1 MANDSRLSDLPKRK
15 TGGYNDTHLEIIREE
30 RGAFIMLQF
39 LETGKALYLLAA
51 ICLLGM
57 FSRLVTR
64 NLYRR
69 LIKETDN
76 MTLTKNKYL
85 RDLKQKTESTYR
97 LNGGIRN
104 IRAYIEKQMYGY
116 RFMGISLNGWG
127 NISAQLMFLC
137 FVAGGVLAFA
147 SYWYRCDSYYVVLYG
162 SAGILLGMLSMM
174 VDSGMN
180 LTERRQQLLTG
191 MQDYMENTL
200 LIRLSQE
207 PRSAA
212 AVEEENT
219 IQETGRTNIR
229 ERSVTGG
236 LASGKR
242 TRNRRES
249 AAVQAVPEPKETN
262 SKRDVDYLKQS
273 LEQIAASRE
282 KRKTDDS
289 WIKDLNP
296 DELQLIGEII
306 REYLA

>member
-1 MANDSRLSDLPKRK
+1 
-15 TGGYNDTHLEIIREE
+15 
-30 RGAFIMLQF
+30 MLQF

-51 ICLLGM
+51 VCLLGM

-64 NLYRR
+64 NLYKR

-97 LNGGIRN
+97 LSGGIRN
-104 IRAYIEKQMYGY
+104 IRAYIEKQIYSY

-127 NISAQLMFLC
+127 NISAQLMFLN
-137 FVAGGVLAFA
+137 FIAGGVLAFA

-162 SAGILLGMLSMM
+162 SAGILLGMLTMM
-174 VDSGMN
+174 VDSGLN
-180 LTERRQQLLTG
+180 LAERRQQLLAG

-207 PRSAA
+207 SKTEPLSEEDSSAQ
-212 AVEEENT
+212 ENT
-219 IQETGRTNIR
+219 RNSAR
-229 ERSVTGG
+229 ERTGSTV
-236 LASGKR
+236 LPERKR
-242 TRNRRES
+242 GARNRREPVQVQ
-249 AAVQAVPEPKETN
+249 VQAAEPAE
-262 SKRDVDYLKQS
+262 SQAKRDVDYLKQS

-282 KRKTDDS
+282 KRKADDS
-289 WIKDLNP
+289 WIKELNQ

>member
-1 MANDSRLSDLPKRK
+1 MQ
-15 TGGYNDTHLEIIREE
+15 
-30 RGAFIMLQF
+30 QF

-57 FSRLVTR
+57 FGRLITR
-64 NLYRR
+64 NLYKR

-127 NISAQLMFLC
+127 NVSAQLMFLN
-137 FVAGGVLAFA
+137 FFAGGVLAFA

-162 SAGILLGMLSMM
+162 SAGILLGMFTMM
-174 VDSGMN
+174 VDSGLN
-180 LTERRQQLLTG
+180 LTERRQQLLAG

-200 LIRLSQE
+200 LFRLSQE
-207 PRSAA
+207 SKTDILN
-212 AVEEENT
+212 EEESTVQENT
-219 IQETGRTNIR
+219 RNSTR
-229 ERSVTGG
+229 ERTGSTG
-236 LASGKR
+236 LPERKR
-242 TRNRRES
+242 GGRNRREQVQVQTAE
-249 AAVQAVPEPKETN
+249 AADTTA
-262 SKRDVDYLKQS
+262 KRDVDYLKQS

-282 KRKTDDS
+282 KRKADDS
-289 WIKDLNP
+289 WIKELNP
-296 DELQLIGEII
+296 EELQLIGEII

>member
-1 MANDSRLSDLPKRK
+1 
-15 TGGYNDTHLEIIREE
+15 
-30 RGAFIMLQF
+30 MLQL

-57 FSRLVTR
+57 FSRLITR
-64 NLYRR
+64 NLYKR

-104 IRAYIEKQMYGY
+104 IHAYVEKQMYGY
-116 RFMGISLNGWG
+116 RFMGVSLNGWG
-127 NISAQLMFLC
+127 NLSAQMMFLS
-137 FVAGGVLAFA
+137 FLAGGVLAFA

-174 VDSGMN
+174 VDSGLN
-180 LTERRQQLLTG
+180 LAERRQQLLAG
-191 MQDYMENTL
+191 LQDYMENTL

-207 PRSAA
+207 PRSASI
-212 AVEEENT
+212 EEEDTPVQENT
-219 IQETGRTNIR
+219 RSNLRERTTGSAFAQGSGRTGR
-229 ERSVTGG
+229 
-236 LASGKR
+236 K
-242 TRNRRES
+242 RRE
-249 AAVQAVPEPKETN
+249 AMQAQAPEPAEAN

-282 KRKTDDS
+282 KRKSDDS
-289 WIKDLNP
+289 WLKELNP

>member
-1 MANDSRLSDLPKRK
+1 
-15 TGGYNDTHLEIIREE
+15 
-30 RGAFIMLQF
+30 MLQF

-104 IRAYIEKQMYGY
+104 IRAYIEKQMYSY

-127 NISAQLMFLC
+127 NVSAQLMFLN
-137 FVAGGVLAFA
+137 FFAGGVLAFA

-162 SAGILLGMLSMM
+162 SAGILLGMLTMM
-174 VDSGMN
+174 VDSGLN
-180 LTERRQQLLTG
+180 LAERRQQLLAG

-200 LIRLSQE
+200 LIRMSQE
-207 PRSAA
+207 SKTDILNEEDSTVQESTRSS
-212 AVEEENT
+212 T
-219 IQETGRTNIR
+219 R
-229 ERSVTGG
+229 ERTGSTG
-236 LASGKR
+236 LPERKR
-242 TRNRRES
+242 GVRNRREP
-249 AAVQAVPEPKETN
+249 VQVQQAETAEAPAN
-262 SKRDVDYLKQS
+262 RDVDYLKQS

-282 KRKTDDS
+282 KRKADGS
-289 WIKDLNP
+289 WIKELNP
-296 DELQLIGEII
+296 EELKLIGEII

>member
-1 MANDSRLSDLPKRK
+1 MQ
-15 TGGYNDTHLEIIREE
+15 
-30 RGAFIMLQF
+30 QF

-57 FSRLVTR
+57 FGRLITR
-64 NLYRR
+64 NLYKR

-127 NISAQLMFLC
+127 NVSAQLMFLN
-137 FVAGGVLAFA
+137 FFAGGVLAFA

-162 SAGILLGMLSMM
+162 SAGILLGMLTMM
-174 VDSGMN
+174 VDSGLN
-180 LTERRQQLLTG
+180 LTERRQQLLAG

-207 PRSAA
+207 SKTDPLN
-212 AVEEENT
+212 EEEST
-219 IQETGRTNIR
+219 VQESARSSTR
-229 ERSVTGG
+229 ERTGSTG
-236 LASGKR
+236 LPERKR
-242 TRNRRES
+242 GGRNRREQVQVQTAE
-249 AAVQAVPEPKETN
+249 AADTTA
-262 SKRDVDYLKQS
+262 KRDVDYLKQS

-282 KRKTDDS
+282 KRKADDS
-289 WIKDLNP
+289 WIKELNP
-296 DELQLIGEII
+296 EELQLIGEII

>member
-1 MANDSRLSDLPKRK
+1 
-15 TGGYNDTHLEIIREE
+15 
-30 RGAFIMLQF
+30 MLQF

-104 IRAYIEKQMYGY
+104 IRAYIEKQMYSY
-116 RFMGISLNGWG
+116 RFIGISLNGWG
-127 NISAQLMFLC
+127 NVSAQLMFLN
-137 FVAGGVLAFA
+137 FFAGGVLAFA

-162 SAGILLGMLSMM
+162 SAGILLGMLTMM
-174 VDSGMN
+174 VDSGLN
-180 LTERRQQLLTG
+180 LAERRQQLLAG

-200 LIRLSQE
+200 LIRMSQE
-207 PRSAA
+207 SKTDILNEEDSTVQESTRSS
-212 AVEEENT
+212 T
-219 IQETGRTNIR
+219 R
-229 ERSVTGG
+229 ERTGSTG
-236 LASGKR
+236 LPERKR
-242 TRNRRES
+242 GVRNRRET
-249 AAVQAVPEPKETN
+249 VQVQQAETAEAPAN
-262 SKRDVDYLKQS
+262 RDVDYLKQS

-282 KRKTDDS
+282 KRKADGS
-289 WIKDLNP
+289 WIKELNP
-296 DELQLIGEII
+296 EELKLIGEII

>member
-1 MANDSRLSDLPKRK
+1 
-15 TGGYNDTHLEIIREE
+15 
-30 RGAFIMLQF
+30 MLQF

-51 ICLLGM
+51 VCLLGM

-64 NLYRR
+64 NLYKR

-97 LNGGIRN
+97 LSGGIRN
-104 IRAYIEKQMYGY
+104 IRAYIEKQIYSY

-127 NISAQLMFLC
+127 NISAQLMFLN
-137 FVAGGVLAFA
+137 FFAGGVLAFA

-162 SAGILLGMLSMM
+162 SAGILLGMLTMM
-174 VDSGMN
+174 VDSGLN
-180 LTERRQQLLTG
+180 LAERRQQLLAG

-207 PRSAA
+207 SKTEPLSEEDSSAQ
-212 AVEEENT
+212 ENT
-219 IQETGRTNIR
+219 RNSAR
-229 ERSVTGG
+229 ERTGSTG
-236 LASGKR
+236 LPERKR
-242 TRNRRES
+242 GARNRREPVQVQ
-249 AAVQAVPEPKETN
+249 VQAAEPAETS

-282 KRKTDDS
+282 KRKADDS
-289 WIKDLNP
+289 WIKELNQ